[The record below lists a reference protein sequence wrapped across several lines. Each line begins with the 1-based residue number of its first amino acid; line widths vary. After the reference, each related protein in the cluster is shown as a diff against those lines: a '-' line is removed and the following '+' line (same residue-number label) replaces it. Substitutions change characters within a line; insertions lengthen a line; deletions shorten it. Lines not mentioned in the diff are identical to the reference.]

1 MLPACRWKR
10 AVETKQMQGACE
22 AQHFTNG
29 KQIPVCRSLS
39 AYKRRER
46 RGKVALFYSRKRSDW
61 CFQLVAGSAYCN
73 SVYAQGM
80 PWEHFTDGNENTCLP
95 IFNCFQ
101 TERATRQRRPL
112 LKLKT
117 QRLALPARRWKRS
130 LQLGICTGMRWE
142 HFTDGKQN
150 TYLPIFKCSQEEM
163 ATRQRRPLLQQ
174 KGQRSAL
181 PARRWK
187 RLLQLCICRGDAM
200 GTLYRRQTKYLFAD
214 L

>member
-10 AVETKQMQGACE
+10 AE
-22 AQHFTNG
+22 QHSKCIGDANG
-29 KQIPVCRSLS
+29 STLPTANKKPVCRSLIVC
-39 AYKRRER
+39 KRRGR
-46 RGKVALFYSRKRSDW
+46 QGNVALFYSRKRSDW

-117 QRLALPARRWKRS
+117 QQLALPARRWKRS

-150 TYLPIFKCSQEEM
+150 TCLPIFKCSQEER
-163 ATRQRRPLLQQ
+163 ATRQRRPLL
-174 KGQRSAL
+174 
-181 PARRWK
+181 
-187 RLLQLCICRGDAM
+187 
-200 GTLYRRQTKYLFAD
+200 
-214 L
+214 